1 MTNLTQDKQDQLS
14 IHTPQA
20 ELFIASGCAHCPT
33 VMSQLCEL
41 LKVGKLSQLKITNIA
56 VDNERATLL
65 NIRSVPWFSLSAPLS
80 SMVFSGNYSAK
91 EISQWVETSQTKEA
105 MVSYIETLLKE
116 GNLMTVVQA
125 IQLAPQTFA
134 SVIDMLK
141 DEETSIDLRI
151 GLDALLENFTASDT
165 LKQQTAALLKMA
177 SEDNVRLQIDALHY
191 LALTADINNKAFI
204 KEKTLDE
211 DKQIREAAVEALE
224 TLNDLIE
231 E

>member
-1 MTNLTQDKQDQLS
+1 MKNFTQDQQEQLPLQP
-14 IHTPQA
+14 PQA

-33 VMSQLCEL
+33 VMSQLSEL

-56 VDNERATLL
+56 VDNERAAHL
-65 NIRSVPWFSLSAPLS
+65 NIRSVPWFSLSNSLS

-91 EISQWVETSQTKEA
+91 EITQWVETSQTKEA
-105 MVSYIETLLKE
+105 MVNYIETLLKE

-125 IQLAPQTFA
+125 IQLAPKTFV

-151 GLDALLENFTASDT
+151 GLDALLENFTATDT
-165 LKQQTAALLKMA
+165 LKQQTPALLKMA
-177 SEDNVRLQIDALHY
+177 SEDNIRLQIDALHY
-191 LALTADINNKAFI
+191 LALTADTNNRAFLE
-204 KEKTLDE
+204 EKTLDE
-211 DKQIREAAVEALE
+211 DKQIQEAAIEALE

-231 E
+231 

>member
-1 MTNLTQDKQDQLS
+1 MTNLTQDKQKQAPLQP
-14 IHTPQA
+14 PQA

-33 VMSQLCEL
+33 VMSQLSEQ
-41 LKVGKLSQLKITNIA
+41 LKAGKLSQLKITNIA
-56 VDNERATLL
+56 VDNERATQL
-65 NIRSVPWFSLSAPLS
+65 NIRSVPWFSLSGSAS
-80 SMVFSGNYSAK
+80 SMVFSGNYNAK
-91 EISQWVETSQTKEA
+91 EITHWVETAQTKEA
-105 MVSYIETLLKE
+105 MVSYIEALLKE
-116 GNLMTVVQA
+116 GNLMSVVQA

-151 GLDALLENFTASDT
+151 GLDALLENFTATET
-165 LKQQTAALLKMA
+165 LKKQTPALLKMA

-204 KEKTLDE
+204 KEKTLHE
-211 DKQIREAAVEALE
+211 DKQIQEAAVEALE

-231 E
+231 

>member
-1 MTNLTQDKQDQLS
+1 MTNFTQDKQEQLPVQP
-14 IHTPQA
+14 PQA

-33 VMSQLCEL
+33 VMSQLSEL
-41 LKVGKLSQLKITNIA
+41 LKAGQLSQLKITNIA
-56 VDNERATLL
+56 IDNERASQL
-65 NIRSVPWFSLSAPLS
+65 NIRSVPWFSLSNSFS
-80 SMVFSGNYSAK
+80 SMIFSGNYNAK
-91 EISQWVETSQTKEA
+91 EITQWVETSQTKEA
-105 MVSYIETLLKE
+105 MVNYIEVLLKE

-125 IQLAPQTFA
+125 IQLAPQTFS

-165 LKQQTAALLKMA
+165 LKQQTPALLKMA

-204 KEKTLDE
+204 KEKTLHE
-211 DKQIREAAVEALE
+211 DRQIQEAAIEALE
-224 TLNDLIE
+224 TLDDLLT
-231 E
+231 